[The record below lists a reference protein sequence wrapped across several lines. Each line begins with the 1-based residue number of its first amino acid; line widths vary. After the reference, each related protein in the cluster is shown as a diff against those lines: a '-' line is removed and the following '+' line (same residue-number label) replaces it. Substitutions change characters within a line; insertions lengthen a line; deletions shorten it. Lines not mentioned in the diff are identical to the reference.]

1 MQGTPQT
8 TEFYRSEFAKFEKG
22 LNGESGSPIHAMRKS
37 AMARFAEIGFPTN
50 RDEEWRFT
58 NIAPIVNRT
67 FLPAPVVPTAAVK
80 PADIERFLLK
90 GFSGPR
96 LVFVNGHWSAE
107 LSYLPVLPGG
117 VIVGSL
123 ATSLKSEGGVAG
135 QQVTRLARFDENG
148 FTALNTA
155 FLSDGAFLYVPDGVR
170 VDGAV
175 HLLFVS
181 TGGTPEIVANPRNL
195 IVVGKNCRL
204 SVVESYHGLGTGNY
218 LTNVVSEIA
227 VGDGS
232 VIEHDRLQVE
242 GAGAYHIGA
251 THIHITGGSTFTS
264 NSLALGGSIVRNTIT
279 AVLDGEGSECTLNGL
294 SVASGDQLI
303 DNHTTIDHTKP
314 HCTSHELYKSIL
326 DDTSKGV
333 FNGKIFVRRDAQKTD
348 AKQTNKTLLLSDAAT
363 IDTKPQL
370 EIFAD
375 DVKCTHGAAVGQLD
389 EEQLFYLR
397 ARGIDLEAARDML
410 TLAFA
415 NDVIRRI
422 HVDALRDQLDATLRD
437 LLRRGHVG
445 RGS

>member
-8 TEFYRSEFAKFEKG
+8 TEFYRPEFAKFEKG

-67 FLPAPVVPTAAVK
+67 FLPAPVVPIAAVK

-90 GFSGPR
+90 GFFGPR
-96 LVFVNGHWSAE
+96 LAFVNGHWSAE

>member
-123 ATSLKSEGGVAG
+123 AASLKSEGGVAG

-175 HLLFVS
+175 HLLFIS

-422 HVDALRDQLDATLRD
+422 HVDALRDQLDAALRD